1 MIDEEYQLQWID
13 DTQECDF
20 VSRDVGEDV
29 SNCTDIIF
37 SLSQN
42 RVPEI
47 GHTGVGC
54 IFSDTQIVQV
64 INRFAFELDLWIS
77 KLP

>member
-1 MIDEEYQLQWID
+1 MH
-13 DTQECDF
+13 
-20 VSRDVGEDV
+20 
-29 SNCTDIIF
+29 IIF

-54 IFSDTQIVQV
+54 IFSNTQIVQV
-64 INRFAFELDLWIS
+64 INRFAFELVSVDLKTALINTS
-77 KLP
+77 ILNK